1 MDADSEMLRILGN
14 MGSQDTQ
21 SRLEAVR
28 YLGENGD
35 DRAIQPLCEA
45 LLRDKSLDVRESA
58 ANSLSKIDIM
68 GDSADAL
75 LKAIENHRDAE
86 WKDEYCILTE
96 VVMALGKVCTEH
108 PNDAPFHSEVI
119 EKLTEIMLDSSL
131 TLPETVQPREGFE
144 NGRCNAEAAIA
155 LGWVGDKS
163 SIGSLVKAFSQNFDS
178 YEFDKE
184 GYDEEIA
191 CNYVDKNTLS
201 RDDFINHTSSW
212 AMWSIG
218 QIGHTDALPQLRK
231 LLQDLRIKWDNDDC
245 EYWELGLWASVV
257 EAIGKCGNNS
267 IHVYNPSDSLW
278 DFIQHLIKTDS
289 NNWTGGLR
297 CSLLSALIEI
307 DDSNLTRR
315 LIEVLE
321 EEEITS
327 LHGLAAKALGEIG
340 DTIAVKPLCDLI
352 RYNIDLW
359 SDRGWAWPGYGSG
372 IHVLGLAIRALGE
385 IGDESSIDILV
396 ESLWWVENQP
406 FSLDYYMPTAEDSVF
421 ALASIG
427 TGRAIDELIRFLNDS
442 QPIQNDH
449 CSSNIHNL
457 IRFIIVEKLEEMD
470 VDRSIDVLIGRL
482 DDTDIKVR
490 AAAASALG
498 HFRAEGAVEPLTKLL
513 NRGLLHETELSR
525 DDWGT
530 VNVKID
536 KTTWTKKIVEDD
548 RIQSAIALG
557 KIANRD
563 SSEDLIRALNDDY
576 HLMRVGAAQGLT
588 YFVDNCSGYPSGL
601 TKPLSLAFH
610 QDDCED
616 VRKYSRI
623 AIAKIIAKTNYNF
636 SQDQWE
642 VFGFL
647 AEGTAGKIFDEHVLD
662 TNLSEGLKWLSGHGY
677 R

>member
-58 ANSLSKIDIM
+58 AYSLSEIDSL

-96 VVMALGKVCTEH
+96 VVMALGKVCISHE
-108 PNDAPFHSEVI
+108 NDAPFHYEVI

-131 TLPETVQPREGFE
+131 KLPTGWPREGFE

-163 SIGSLVKAFSQNFDS
+163 SIGSLVEAFSQNFGS

-191 CNYVDKNTLS
+191 IYDAYEEDLS

-218 QIGHTDALPQLRK
+218 EIGHTDALPQLRK

-267 IHVYNPSDSLW
+267 IYTYNPSDLLW
-278 DFIQHLIKTDS
+278 DFLQHLIKTDS
-289 NNWTGGLR
+289 KNWTVDLR

-307 DDSNLTRR
+307 DDSNLTHR

-321 EEEITS
+321 EEEITR

-340 DTIAVKPLCDLI
+340 DTIAVKPLCDFI
-352 RYNIDLW
+352 RHNIDLW

-372 IHVLGLAIRALGE
+372 IPVLGLAIRALGE

-396 ESLWWVENQP
+396 ESLWWVEDQP

-442 QPIQNDH
+442 QPIQNDFY
-449 CSSNIHNL
+449 SSNVHNL

-482 DDTDIKVR
+482 DDTDVKVR
-490 AAAASALG
+490 AAAACALG

-513 NRGLLHETELSR
+513 NRGPLHETELSR
-525 DDWGT
+525 DDWDA

-536 KTTWTKKIVEDD
+536 KTTWAKKIVEDD

-563 SSEDLIRALNDDY
+563 SSEDLIKALNDEY

-610 QDDCED
+610 QDEFED

-623 AIAKIIAKTNYNF
+623 AIAKIIAKTYYNF
-636 SQDQWE
+636 SQDQSE

-647 AEGTAGKIFDEHVLD
+647 AEATANKIFDEHVLD
-662 TNLSEGLKWLSGHGY
+662 ANLSEGLKWLSEHGY